1 MMKILSRQ
9 AYEDL
14 VQNTIV
20 LARDAHGDKVLQ
32 HNNGLVIKLFRRKRL
47 ISSAAVQPYAVRF
60 HSNSEALRKRG
71 FTTIDVKDVFRCPA
85 IQRDIVTYQYMEG
98 RMLREAMKHAHPPL
112 LQHFAAF
119 IALLHQKGVYFRSLH
134 LGNVLLQKDGSFAL
148 IDVADMS
155 LRPWSLGLGK
165 RLRNFAH
172 MLRYSEDMKILL
184 QSNFS
189 TFLQQYLANSGMGIL
204 RRRLFTLLLL
214 RRHPLLAGDL

>member
-32 HNNGLVIKLFRRKRL
+32 CNNGLVIKLFRRKRF

-85 IQRDIVTYQYMEG
+85 IQRDIVTYRCLEG
-98 RMLREAMKHAHPPL
+98 CMLRDAMKHADPQL
-112 LQHFAAF
+112 LQRFAAF
-119 IALLHQKGVYFRSLH
+119 IAVLHQRGVYFRSLH
-134 LGNVLLQKDGSFAL
+134 LGNVLLQADGGFAL
-148 IDVADMS
+148 IDVADMR
-155 LRPWSLGLGK
+155 LHPWSLGLGK
-165 RLRNFAH
+165 RLRNFSH
-172 MLRYSEDMKILL
+172 MLRYKEDTKMLL
-184 QSNFS
+184 QVNFGA
-189 TFLQQYLANSGMGIL
+189 FLQQYLANSGMGIL
-204 RRRLFTLLLL
+204 RRRLFAILLL
-214 RRHPLLAGDL
+214 RRHRMLMGYL